1 MKIYNK
7 YIVLAAMAL
16 TFAACTQEDDF
27 TPQTD
32 NDAVKINA
40 TIGKLQTRVAYED
53 DGATNFI
60 NGDEICVQNTLRD
73 TKNIATYTFDG
84 TTWTTTDAF
93 VWNGSAKN
101 QFKAWYPAATASF
114 DSFDLPTDQ
123 SAGIDKADWMT
134 AETEEMTKPGSGVL
148 DLNFVHKL
156 TKVTVTVSFNSQ
168 YPAGDNYVSMFRFF
182 TNEETPVEVTP
193 YESKD
198 GYTAILLPGVYA
210 EEASFITLEM
220 NFEDN
225 LTVPVNSTLIAGLEA
240 GKHYNFHLTVGKDAV
255 GISYVR
261 VLDWDEEEIDGGV
274 AEEVT
279 PTIDLSKYTDG
290 ETVNIA
296 EDCRVIGD
304 GNEYNLT
311 LNITDDAKV
320 TFAAGASGVKLAAPI
335 TVADG
340 KTLTLTIRDNVEHIV
355 NGGISLGNGSNVI
368 IEGERNKENNKLT
381 VTATDGNAAIG
392 ANNGVTAGDI
402 TIRNARV
409 EATGSST
416 IEEYSESPVSGA
428 AIGTSD
434 ANMGDIL
441 IENSIITATGSSHSS
456 RSSFAAAIGMGSLC
470 RSIGNMVFIDSEIT
484 AKIPDE
490 TLASVIGAGS
500 IMHGEKRLVCTMG
513 DIIFTNTSLNLS
525 IVPNLRSYGALI
537 GIGETD
543 SYHTVNMGKIIFTDM
558 TQAELD
564 AMIATWTYPEDFAEW
579 GAYIIG
585 RSPYNMVNENGTI
598 GGVYVSDG
606 NGGTVQVGNA
616 DGYNPTGYV
625 TNWGWQ

>member
-32 NDAVKINA
+32 GDAVKINA
-40 TIGKLQTRVAYED
+40 TIGAMQTRVAYED
-53 DGATNFI
+53 NGATNFI
-60 NGDEICVQNTLRD
+60 NGDKICVQNTLRD

-168 YPAGDNYVSMFRFF
+168 YPAGDNYVSMLRFF

-261 VLDWDEEEIDGGV
+261 VLDWDEEEIDGGM
-274 AEEVT
+274 AEEVP
-279 PTIDLSKYTDG
+279 PTYIYDATTNTYKVYQGDYLQTAIDEAEVTGTAENPATVKIMADMEITGVPDENGLVVQNILVDAGVIILDLNGHLVKGMTDRHG
-290 ETVNIA
+290 IK
-296 EDCRVIGD
+296 
-304 GNEYNLT
+304 
-311 LNITDDAKV
+311 ITDYA
-320 TFAAGASGVKLAAPI
+320 
-335 TVADG
+335 
-340 KTLTLTIRDNVEHIV
+340 TLTIDDSSESKQGKFMCKDHVLYMDEHAKLIINNGTFENWAESYDELEGV
-355 NGGISLGNGSNVI
+355 VLRGLGWDWSAIINGGTFVSVNYVIMMSATVEINGGTFIGENYALDISNGSNEPININGGSFVGGNYDLFIYSEDGAVPAFLSANAETGVGAIFPGGLTIDYDEPKTLNDI
-368 IEGERNKENNKLT
+368 IMDGVGYFDAEGNQITEGL
-381 VTATDGNAAIG
+381 DGTNI
-392 ANNGVTAGDI
+392 AGDV
-402 TIRNARV
+402 TV
-409 EATGSST
+409 
-416 IEEYSESPVSGA
+416 
-428 AIGTSD
+428 
-434 ANMGDIL
+434 
-441 IENSIITATGSSHSS
+441 
-456 RSSFAAAIGMGSLC
+456 
-470 RSIGNMVFIDSEIT
+470 
-484 AKIPDE
+484 
-490 TLASVIGAGS
+490 
-500 IMHGEKRLVCTMG
+500 KR
-513 DIIFTNTSLNLS
+513 I
-525 IVPNLRSYGALI
+525 
-537 GIGETD
+537 
-543 SYHTVNMGKIIFTDM
+543 H
-558 TQAELD
+558 
-564 AMIATWTYPEDFAEW
+564 
-579 GAYIIG
+579 
-585 RSPYNMVNENGTI
+585 
-598 GGVYVSDG
+598 
-606 NGGTVQVGNA
+606 
-616 DGYNPTGYV
+616 
-625 TNWGWQ
+625 

>member
-1 MKIYNK
+1 MKTYNK
-7 YIVLAAMAL
+7 YIALAAMAL

-32 NDAVKINA
+32 GDAVKINA
-40 TIGKLQTRVAYED
+40 TIGKLQTRVEYED
-53 DGATNFI
+53 NGATNFI

-261 VLDWDEEEIDGGV
+261 VLDWDEEEIDGGM
-274 AEEVT
+274 AEEVP
-279 PTIDLSKYTDG
+279 PTYIYDATTNTYKVYQGDYLQTAIDEAEVTGTAENPATVKIMADMEITGVPDENGLVVQNILVDAGVIILDLNGHLVKGMTDRYG
-290 ETVNIA
+290 INIA
-296 EDCRVIGD
+296 D
-304 GNEYNLT
+304 Y
-311 LNITDDAKV
+311 A
-320 TFAAGASGVKLAAPI
+320 
-335 TVADG
+335 
-340 KTLTLTIRDNVEHIV
+340 TLTIDDSSESKQGKFMCKDHVLYMDEHAKLIINNGTFENWAESYDELEGV
-355 NGGISLGNGSNVI
+355 VLRGLGWDWSAIINGGTFVSVNYVIMMSATVEINGGTFIGENYALDISNGSNEPININGGSFVGGNYDLFIYSEDGAVPAFLSANAETGVGATFPGGLTIDYDEPKTLNDI
-368 IEGERNKENNKLT
+368 IMDGVGYFDAEGNQITEGL
-381 VTATDGNAAIG
+381 DGTNI
-392 ANNGVTAGDI
+392 AGDV
-402 TIRNARV
+402 TV
-409 EATGSST
+409 
-416 IEEYSESPVSGA
+416 
-428 AIGTSD
+428 
-434 ANMGDIL
+434 
-441 IENSIITATGSSHSS
+441 
-456 RSSFAAAIGMGSLC
+456 
-470 RSIGNMVFIDSEIT
+470 
-484 AKIPDE
+484 
-490 TLASVIGAGS
+490 
-500 IMHGEKRLVCTMG
+500 KR
-513 DIIFTNTSLNLS
+513 I
-525 IVPNLRSYGALI
+525 
-537 GIGETD
+537 
-543 SYHTVNMGKIIFTDM
+543 H
-558 TQAELD
+558 
-564 AMIATWTYPEDFAEW
+564 
-579 GAYIIG
+579 
-585 RSPYNMVNENGTI
+585 
-598 GGVYVSDG
+598 
-606 NGGTVQVGNA
+606 
-616 DGYNPTGYV
+616 
-625 TNWGWQ
+625 